1 MQHKFVR
8 FASVFVVFVK
18 RLQCGTGIL
27 NTPIY
32 KMQANLKTWG
42 MKISFRVSAAVVTS
56 SMDRLGEGNLYVKT
70 LVKLYLTVKTFT
82 GISLFNWTE

>member
-42 MKISFRVSAAVVTS
+42 MKILLEF
-56 SMDRLGEGNLYVKT
+56 LQHPL
-70 LVKLYLTVKTFT
+70 F
-82 GISLFNWTE
+82 ISVQLDSCCHFEHG